1 MAYKRN
7 GKKNRRMRKT
17 EPAELTMNYVLPA
30 HGSDG
35 SRRYIDL
42 SQCASLV
49 NRRFYRQGI
58 NWMVSGFTLHNITG
72 TAGSC
77 VIKKLPTTWV
87 MGNAWEKTFRA
98 WQQMIENS
106 TDEAGSQS
114 LKGRFLDFKVFADKQ
129 HHSLGS
135 SKNLLPFVED
145 TTGVKRFFAPGQ
157 WQMSD
162 VTIPKT
168 FPLAGDAG
176 EVTDFELIAVGA
188 NGPGAGASG
197 KDAKSLIQGYAD
209 SRALPSPEDPNVP
222 ADASQNWMMRLFSE
236 GTQQDEAVTGMLEVT
251 GDNPPY
257 PFEGDVAGTLDTMYP
272 GGETNA
278 PALTWHDQINV
289 TTTTVSNKVSSK
301 GGAFPCG
308 LISLHYEGTLAD
320 AILQVHLVPGP
331 HRGFLCE
338 PMTDM

>member
-1 MAYKRN
+1 MAYKKN
-7 GKKNRRMRKT
+7 GKKSRRRKT
-17 EPAELTMNYVLPA
+17 EPSELTMNYVLPA

-98 WQQMIENS
+98 WQHMIDNA
-106 TDEAGSQS
+106 TIEAGTQS
-114 LKGRFLDFKVFADKQ
+114 IKGRFLDFKVFADKQ
-129 HHSLGS
+129 HHLIGS

-145 TTGVKRFFAPGQ
+145 TTGLKVEFAPGQ

-162 VTIPKT
+162 ITIPT
-168 FPLAGDAG
+168 RNTGAA
-176 EVTDFELIAVGA
+176 VDFELIAVGA
-188 NGPGAGASG
+188 NDPGAGASG

-222 ADASQNWMMRLFSE
+222 ADANTNWMIGLFDD
-236 GTQQDEAVTGMLEVT
+236 GTAQDSAVTNMLELT

-257 PFEGDVAGTLDTMYP
+257 PYEGDAAGTPDTMYP

-289 TTTTVSNKVSSK
+289 TSTTVSNKVSSK